1 MNDIFY
7 SFNDKISLMLK
18 TLRKEYERIIFDYN
32 EDKLFKKCF
41 PIQASKK
48 CTKEQKKQVDEYIN
62 KLFVPT
68 FKTLSPMIDDGI
80 IEWESVSNKVK
91 LPTTQFNY
99 KLYEDLI
106 YESWDK
112 LYIYKYIK
120 YNTLLNFILQLY
132 IVFERELISNIK
144 KYDSSFSDSTLF
156 GAIRFLEKNYNVVI
170 SLKIKSKL
178 DLYRNII
185 NVHKHGYGTSYID
198 IEKNNSDIINFKLNR
213 DTYDYSFLF
222 NLNKISFNELYNVIL
237 NFINILN

>member
-41 PIQASKK
+41 PIRASKK
-48 CTKEQKKQVDEYIN
+48 CTKEQKNQVDEYIN

-170 SLKIKSKL
+170 SLEIKSKL

-185 NVHKHGYGTSYID
+185 NVHKHGYRTSYID
-198 IEKNNSDIINFKLNR
+198 IEKNNSEIINFKLNR

>member
-41 PIQASKK
+41 PIRASKE

-170 SLKIKSKL
+170 SLEIKSKL

-198 IEKNNSDIINFKLNR
+198 IEKKNSDIINFKLNR